1 MKLRVVIH
9 PETEGGYSIAV
20 PALPG
25 CYSCG
30 ETLEDALANI
40 REAALG
46 WLEAANERQPF
57 APEDR
62 CAADLVQEI
71 EL

>member
-1 MKLRVVIH
+1 MKLKVVIH
-9 PETEGGYSIAV
+9 PEPEGGYSVAA

-25 CYSCG
+25 CFSCG
-30 ETLEDALANI
+30 DTPEAALANI

-46 WLEAANERQPF
+46 WIEVANERQPF

-62 CAADLVQEI
+62 STRDRTAEI
-71 EL
+71 E